1 MRPPICE
8 VCRRK
13 AVATVAFADYE
24 PLPDGM
30 VGHPRGL
37 GWFCRWHVAGA
48 RALRRHSMGRVVGV
62 LRAASVIVVVGS
74 TVAAVAAA
82 ALWIGS

>member
-8 VCRRK
+8 VCGRE
-13 AVATVAFADYE
+13 ASATVSFSNYE

-37 GWFCRWHVAGA
+37 GWFCRWHLAGA
-48 RALRRHSMGRVVGV
+48 RALRGRPMGAAVRRLKV
-62 LRAASVIVVVGS
+62 LRALALATLVISLLGLLS
-74 TVAAVAAA
+74 MILFT
-82 ALWIGS
+82 

>member
-13 AVATVAFADYE
+13 AVETVRFANFE

-30 VGHPRGL
+30 TGHPRGL
-37 GWFCRWHVAGA
+37 GWFCRWHLWGA
-48 RALRRHSMGRVVGV
+48 RRLTGRTMGRAVGILRLSTIGVALV
-62 LRAASVIVVVGS
+62 LLVLA
-74 TVAAVAAA
+74 AAVALAVA
-82 ALWIGS
+82 AL